1 MLQESHKVAIYLE
14 GHFSTDYGKMGIGV
28 LRYLSNTI
36 VAVIDSKNNGKNT
49 NEFNSIERS
58 VPIVENLDAAI
69 LNGAQVLILG
79 IAPSGGK
86 IPKAWFKVIESA
98 ISKKL
103 SIINGLHD
111 TLLSKY
117 KN

>member
-1 MLQESHKVAIYLE
+1 MLQENHKVAIYLE

-58 VPIVENLDAAI
+58 VPIVEQPRCCYLKWCRSSYI
-69 LNGAQVLILG
+69 RYCSL
-79 IAPSGGK
+79 
-86 IPKAWFKVIESA
+86 WW
-98 ISKKL
+98 
-103 SIINGLHD
+103 
-111 TLLSKY
+111 
-117 KN
+117 